1 MNMHNEIPHIA
12 KITGSIQK

>member
-12 KITGSIQK
+12 NITGSIQK